1 MVGKIEDFLA
11 ARRRQQELE
20 ESDGNDAIG
29 RMMVGQWARLEVPLS
44 SVYNLRRV
52 AVLLRDLA
60 EQLDFLSRRDDIPN
74 RMILFQARESA
85 REVNAK
91 LRQMRRVKGEEG

>member
-11 ARRRQQELE
+11 ARRRQQEAE
-20 ESDGNDAIG
+20 AADENDAIG
-29 RMMVGQWARLEVPLS
+29 RMMVGQWARLEVPLA

-52 AVLLRDLA
+52 AALLRDLA
-60 EQLDFLSRRDDIPN
+60 EELDFLSRQDDIPN

-91 LRQMRRVKGEEG
+91 LRTMRRVKGEEA